1 MSLANFTPVNLFQ
14 EILVFCVRLGCLK
27 YWKDRS
33 KVDFLVSNSAV
44 WNDDAVQS
52 ALDCAAF
59 WVKDLPF
66 IKSLSGY
73 WKFHLAVSPTSVPEN
88 FHGSVFE
95 DSEWTTL
102 PGILQCMEDIVT
114 HT

>member
-1 MSLANFTPVNLFQ
+1 M
-14 EILVFCVRLGCLK
+14 FCVCIGCLK
-27 YWKDRS
+27 YWHDRS

-59 WVKDLPF
+59 WVKGLPF

-73 WKFHLAVSPTSVPEN
+73 WKFYLAATPTSVPEN
-88 FHGSVFE
+88 FHGSAFE
-95 DSEWTTL
+95 DSEWTNL
-102 PGILQCMEDIVT
+102 PGIFQCSEDT
-114 HT
+114 A